1 MAKRLPT
8 IAAYRALEGTWITD
22 EEDSN
27 AAFIFSTKGG
37 KFRVSGFCRSDG
49 EEFEITRVRRDG
61 DSLSFV
67 ARMPSTDN
75 VTKNVFRIRPD
86 GKLDLELTTF
96 EVWKKKDAKPGEI
109 PEAWRRAPGRLTP
122 YAKVRRTSMS
132 RKGQV
137 LRQARKDPRSGSS
150 ASRKPLAE

>member
-1 MAKRLPT
+1 MAQRLPA
-8 IAAYRALEGTWITD
+8 IAVDRAFAGTWIAD

-27 AAFIFSTKGG
+27 AAFVFSTRDG
-37 KFRVSGFCRSDG
+37 KFCVSGFCRTSG
-49 EEFEITRVRRDG
+49 EQFEITRVRRDG

-67 ARMPSTDN
+67 ARMPSTGS

-109 PEAWRRAPGRLTP
+109 PEAWRRASGRLTP
-122 YAKVRRTSMS
+122 CAKVRRISTS
-132 RKGQV
+132 RKGEV
-137 LRQARKDPRSGSS
+137 LRQGRKNPRPGSS
-150 ASRKPLAE
+150 ASQKPLAE